1 MKCPFSFLKK
11 TGDSAVKRTDS
22 SSTITNV
29 MNSGLDKQ
37 YIQLENVNELNEQ
50 MRMIGLTEADLSL
63 LRKIRPRMEANMDS
77 ITEAFYQS
85 VVDVDKL
92 RDLIVQHSTIERL
105 KRTLR
110 DHLLE
115 IFNGEINEAYV
126 SKRLRIA
133 QVHKS
138 VGLEPKWYLSA
149 FQNLQNEFVRVIY
162 HETDQEEERLMVV
175 RTVTKLLSLEQQLV
189 LDAYEKENMKEKQ
202 QQYEIVKNE
211 LKHNISLFVEELA
224 DLNMNIN
231 DAVEKLISS
240 GGEVGHMFE
249 RTTKTAMGSMSF
261 AKAGEE
267 GMIDLVTRINQID
280 ESTTEMQV
288 AVKELNDSSQHISI
302 IVESV
307 QEIASQIKLLSLNA
321 TIEAARAGEHGRGF
335 AVVAT
340 EVSRLS
346 EDTRRTVVRISD
358 FVNRSR
364 ELTSRVVDSIKHVQ
378 SLAHQGRNQSV
389 ETSAL
394 FADILQ
400 SVKVSTDEM
409 INAEKEMRNLTM
421 NIEAIGEAT
430 SEAAASADNFK
441 SVTEKM

>member
-11 TGDSAVKRTDS
+11 SEDSTAQIADLSSSRVQAMDSALEV
-22 SSTITNV
+22 
-29 MNSGLDKQ
+29 
-37 YIQLENVNELNEQ
+37 YIQLDGVDELNEQ
-50 MRMIGLTEADLSL
+50 MRMIGLTEADLAL
-63 LRKIRPRMEANMDS
+63 LRKIRPRMEQSMDA
-77 ITEAFYQS
+77 ITERFYQS
-85 VVDVDKL
+85 VVDVEKL
-92 RDLIVQHSTIERL
+92 RETIVKHSTIDRL
-105 KRTLR
+105 KHTLR

-115 IFNGEINEAYV
+115 IFNGKVDESYV

-162 HETDQEEERLMVV
+162 HETDQEEERLNVV

-202 QQYEIVKNE
+202 QQYEVVKNE
-211 LKHNISLFVEELA
+211 MKLNIAMFVEELA
-224 DLNMNIN
+224 DLNLNIN
-231 DAVEKLISS
+231 QALEKLITS
-240 GGEVGHMFE
+240 GGEVSDSFH
-249 RTTKTAMGSMSF
+249 RTTETALGSISY
-261 AKAGEE
+261 AKAGEKR
-267 GMIDLVTRINQID
+267 MSDLAVRINQID
-280 ESTTEMQV
+280 ESTKEMQM
-288 AVKELNDSSQHISI
+288 AVQELNDSSRQISM
-302 IVESV
+302 IVDSV
-307 QEIASQIKLLSLNA
+307 SEIAAQIKLLSLNA

-346 EDTRRTVVRISD
+346 EDTRSTVVRIAE

-364 ELTSRVVDSIKHVQ
+364 ELTSKVVESIKHVQ
-378 SLAHQGRNQSV
+378 SLTHQGREQSA
-389 ETSAL
+389 ETSTL

-400 SVKVSTDEM
+400 SVQASTNEM
-409 INAEKEMRNLTM
+409 VTAEKEMRILTM
-421 NIEAIGEAT
+421 TIGGIGGAT
-430 SEAAASADNFK
+430 AEAAASADKFK